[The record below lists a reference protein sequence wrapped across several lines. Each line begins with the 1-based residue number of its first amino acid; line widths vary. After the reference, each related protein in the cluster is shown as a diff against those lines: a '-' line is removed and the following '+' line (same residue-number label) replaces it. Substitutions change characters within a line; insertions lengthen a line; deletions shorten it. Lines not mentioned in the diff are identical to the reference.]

1 MPENIGRRK
10 SRGGTATGVAI
21 ASALAG
27 VLAAGAILLAAMRP
41 LQDVPRS
48 GGTLRVRGFAESPK
62 PDLDPASGKW
72 AFITEQIYDGLTRLD
87 ATLQPAT
94 SLAEYWT
101 ISKDGRT
108 YIFLLRKGVKFHD
121 GRELTSRDVKFSLER
136 LVRRETNSPVRD
148 YFLSKIAGARE
159 FDEGKA
165 KDVAGFRCPNALT
178 FEIQW
183 LNPEVSALAL
193 LSMSYCKVLPQ
204 DALLAAGREFFY
216 RPVGTGAFKFDSWV
230 RSPMGEILGVRVER
244 NPGYFGSRKPYLDA
258 IEFSPY
264 YTVDHF
270 MSREIDII
278 PCLSD
283 RLRMGNNQV
292 LEGGPW
298 TVSYLLLSCANPP
311 FDRPLVRKALALAV
325 DKEKLAAAVHDGEFI
340 RRPTNNFIPPRW
352 PDFYPIDDPALFD
365 RTRARQMLED
375 MGYFFDKPF
384 PRLLLLLPATMR
396 TSGAGLKFADELES
410 QLGKIE
416 IPLTVRY
423 YASLREVK
431 DFRQPFLMLVDW
443 AMDFPDPESLVRP
456 LFESRAE
463 INLANHR
470 YAGARVD
477 RLLEEAGREASMSRR
492 NELFVRIEQILGEEL
507 PAVPLFSNDPLIV
520 AQPYVRGLKIPL
532 SGFSYL
538 DARDIWLARKDIPQ

>member
-1 MPENIGRRK
+1 MSGKIGRRK
-10 SRGGTATGVAI
+10 GRGGIPAGVFFA
-21 ASALAG
+21 AALAA
-27 VLAAGAILLAAMRP
+27 VLASGALLLAAVRAP
-41 LQDVPRS
+41 QDVPRP

-87 ATLQPAT
+87 DTLQPVT

-108 YIFLLRKGVKFHD
+108 YDFFLRKGVKFHD
-121 GRELTSRDVKFSLER
+121 DRELTSRDVKFSLER

-165 KDVAGFRCPNALT
+165 KDVAGFRCPNAST

-193 LSMSYCKVLPQ
+193 LSMSYCKILPR
-204 DALLAAGREFFY
+204 DALLAGGREFFY
-216 RPVGTGAFKFDSWV
+216 RPVGTGAFRFDSWV

-244 NPGYFGSRKPYLDA
+244 NSGYFGRKPYLDA
-258 IEFSPY
+258 IEFSPH

-270 MSREIDII
+270 MNREIDII

-283 RLRMGNNQV
+283 RLRLGNNQV

-298 TVSYLLLSCANPP
+298 TISYLLLSCANPP

-325 DKEKLAAAVHDGEFI
+325 DKEKLAAAVRDGEFI

-365 RTRARQMLED
+365 RARARQMLED

-384 PRLLLLLPATMR
+384 PRPLLLLPAAMR
-396 TSGAGLKFADELES
+396 MSGAGPKFADELES

-416 IPLTVRY
+416 IPLAVRY
-423 YASLREVK
+423 YQSLREVK
-431 DFRQPFLMLVDW
+431 DYRQPFLMLVDW
-443 AMDFPDPESLVRP
+443 AMDFPDPESLVQP
-456 LFESRAE
+456 LFHSRAE

-470 YAGARVD
+470 YSGVRVD
-477 RLLEEAGREASMSRR
+477 RLLEEAARETSLSRR
-492 NELFVRIEQILGEEL
+492 NELFVRIERILGEEI
-507 PAVPLFSNDPLIV
+507 PAIPLFSNDPLIV

-538 DARDIWLARKDIPQ
+538 DARDIWLARKDLPQ

>member
-1 MPENIGRRK
+1 MIRTTRPRCPRRIF
-10 SRGGTATGVAI
+10 ALA
-21 ASALAG
+21 ASALA
-27 VLAAGAILLAAMRP
+27 VALAAALPPAGRV
-41 LQDVPRS
+41 QDVPRS

-72 AFITEQIYDGLTRLD
+72 VFITEQIFDGLTRLD
-87 ATLQPAT
+87 AALQPLP

-108 YIFLLRKGVKFHD
+108 YIFFLRKGVKFQD
-121 GRELTSRDVKFSLER
+121 GRELTSLDVKFSLER
-136 LVRRETNSPVRD
+136 LVRRATNSPVRE

-165 KDVAGFRCPNALT
+165 NDVAGFRCPSVSS

-193 LSMSYCKVLPQ
+193 LSMSYCKVLPRE
-204 DALLAAGREFFY
+204 AFLAGGGEFFY
-216 RPVGTGAFKFDSWV
+216 RPIGTGAFRFDSWV
-230 RSPMGEILGVRVER
+230 RSPKGEILGVRVER
-244 NPGYFGSRKPYLDA
+244 NPGYFGRKPYLDA
-258 IEFSPY
+258 IEFSPH

-270 MSREIDII
+270 LNREIDII

-283 RLRMGNNQV
+283 RLRLGNNQV

-298 TVSYLLLSCANPP
+298 TISYLLLSCANPP
-311 FDRPLVRKALALAV
+311 FDRPLVRKALSLAV

-340 RRPTNNFIPPRW
+340 RRATNNFIPTRW

-365 RTRARQMLED
+365 RARARQMLED

-384 PRLLLLLPATMR
+384 PRLLLLLPAAMR
-396 TSGAGLKFADELES
+396 TSGAGAKFADELEN

-423 YASLREVK
+423 YQSLREVK
-431 DFRQPFLMLVDW
+431 DYRQPFLMLVDW
-443 AMDFPDPESLVRP
+443 AMDFPDPESLVEP
-456 LFESRAE
+456 LFQSRAE

-470 YAGARVD
+470 YVGPRVD
-477 RLLEEAGREASMSRR
+477 RLLDEAGREASMSRR
-492 NELFVRIEQILGEEL
+492 SELFVRIERILGEDL
-507 PAVPLFSNDPLIV
+507 PAIPLYSNDPLIV

-538 DARDIWLARKDIPQ
+538 DARDIWLVRKDLPQ

>member
-1 MPENIGRRK
+1 MIRTTRPRRLH
-10 SRGGTATGVAI
+10 RI
-21 ASALAG
+21 FALAAQALA
-27 VLAAGAILLAAMRP
+27 VALAAAHAPAGRV
-41 LQDVPRS
+41 QDIPRS
-48 GGTLRVRGFAESPK
+48 GGTLHVRGFAESPK

-72 AFITEQIYDGLTRLD
+72 AFITEQIFDGLTRLD
-87 ATLQPAT
+87 AALGPMP
-94 SLAEYWT
+94 SLAEYWK

-121 GRELTSRDVKFSLER
+121 GRELTSADVKFSFER
-136 LVRRETNSPVRD
+136 LIRRETSSPVRD

-159 FDEGKA
+159 FDEGTA
-165 KDVAGFRCPNALT
+165 KDVAGFRCPNAST

-193 LSMSYCKVLPQ
+193 LSMSTCKVLPRE
-204 DALLAAGREFFY
+204 ALLAGGKEFFY

-230 RSPMGEILGVRVER
+230 RSPKGEILGVRVER
-244 NPGYFGSRKPYLDA
+244 NADYFGQKPYLDA
-258 IEFSPY
+258 IEFSPH

-270 MSREIDII
+270 MNREIEII

-283 RLRMGNNQV
+283 RLRLGNNQV
-292 LEGGPW
+292 FEGGPW

-311 FDRPLVRKALALAV
+311 FDRPLVRKALAMSV
-325 DKEKLAAAVHDGEFI
+325 DKGKLAAAVRDGEFI

-352 PDFYPIDDPALFD
+352 PDFFPIDDPALFD

-375 MGYFFDKPF
+375 MGYYFDKPF
-384 PRLLLLLPATMR
+384 PRLLLLLPAAMR
-396 TSGAGLKFADELES
+396 TSGAGPKFADELES

-431 DFRQPFLMLVDW
+431 DYRQPFLMLVDW

-456 LFESRAE
+456 LFQSRAE

-477 RLLEEAGREASMSRR
+477 RLIEEAGREASLSRR

-507 PAVPLFSNDPLIV
+507 PAIPLFSNDPLIV

-538 DARDIWLARKDIPQ
+538 DARDIWLFRKDLPQ

>member
-1 MPENIGRRK
+1 MPDNIGRRK
-10 SRGGTATGVAI
+10 NRGGIAAGIAVA
-21 ASALAG
+21 ST
-27 VLAAGAILLAAMRP
+27 LAALLASGAILLVVGRP

-72 AFITEQIYDGLTRLD
+72 VFIAEQIYDGLTRLD
-87 ATLQPAT
+87 AALQPLP

-101 ISKDGRT
+101 ISKDGRS
-108 YIFLLRKGVKFHD
+108 YVFFLRKGVKFHD
-121 GRELTSRDVKFSLER
+121 GHELTAADVKFSFER
-136 LVRRETNSPVRD
+136 LLRRETGSPVRD

-165 KDVAGFRCPNALT
+165 KDVAGFRSPNAST

-193 LSMSYCKVLPQ
+193 LSMSSCKILPRE
-204 DALLAAGREFFY
+204 ALLTGGKEFFY

-244 NPGYFGSRKPYLDA
+244 NPDYFGQKAYLDA
-258 IEFSPY
+258 IEFSPS

-270 MSREIDII
+270 MNREIDII

-325 DKEKLAAAVHDGEFI
+325 DKEKLAAAVRVGELV

-352 PDFYPIDDPALFD
+352 PDFYPIEDPALFD
-365 RTRARQMLED
+365 RARGRQMLED

-384 PRLLLLLPATMR
+384 PRLLLLLPSAMR
-396 TSGAGLKFADELES
+396 TLGAGLKFADELES

-431 DFRQPFLMLVDW
+431 DYRQPFLMLVDW
-443 AMDFPDPESLVRP
+443 ALDFPDPESLVQP
-456 LFESRAE
+456 LFQSRAE

-470 YAGARVD
+470 YVGARVD

-492 NELFVRIEQILGEEL
+492 SELFVRIEQILGEEL

-532 SGFSYL
+532 SGFNYL
-538 DARDIWLARKDIPQ
+538 DARDIWLARKDLPQ